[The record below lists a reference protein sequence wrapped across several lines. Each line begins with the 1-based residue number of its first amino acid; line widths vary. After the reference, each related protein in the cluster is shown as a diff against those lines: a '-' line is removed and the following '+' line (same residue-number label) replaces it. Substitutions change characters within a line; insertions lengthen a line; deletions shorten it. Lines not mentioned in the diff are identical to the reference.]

1 MDKILYSKFYEVQ
14 QKHWWFK
21 SKKIIVSEI
30 IKKYLNNTIT
40 HDILDVGCGSGL
52 MLNTLGQYGRVY
64 GLDESEL
71 AVRFSNSLGC
81 ATVAVGS
88 LTLKNPFDKKKFDL
102 ITALDVIEHIDDDV
116 SALVSIKSM
125 LSKDGF
131 AVITVPA
138 YQFLWSP
145 FDDINHHR
153 RRYTLK
159 MLENKLNSAGFK
171 IQKISYYNF
180 FLFPLALLSK
190 LFNRISNRS
199 GLGDL
204 ELPPTLVNWALGQ
217 IFQLEKNILKKARF
231 PCGVSLIAIVK

>member
-1 MDKILYSKFYEVQ
+1 MDNILYSKFYEVQ

-21 SKKIIVSEI
+21 SKKIIVNEL
-30 IKKYLNNTIT
+30 IKKFLNNRII
-40 HDILDVGCGSGL
+40 HDILDVGCGPGL
-52 MLNTLGQYGRVY
+52 MLKTLGQYGRVY

-71 AVRFSNSLGC
+71 AVNFSNSLGC

-88 LTLKNPFDKKKFDL
+88 LTIKNPFDQKKFDL
-102 ITALDVIEHIDDDV
+102 ITALDVIEHIDDDL

-125 LSKDGF
+125 LSKEGF

-153 RRYTLK
+153 RRYTLE
-159 MLENKLNSAGFK
+159 MLENKLNSAGFM

-190 LFNRISNRS
+190 LFNRILNRS
-199 GLGDL
+199 GVDDL
-204 ELPPTLVNWALGQ
+204 ELPPAIINWALGK

-231 PCGVSLIAIVK
+231 PYGVSLIAIVK